1 MKTALFF
8 KRLFDGIVD
17 ALAVLAGII
26 IILTTVC
33 VSLDVVLR
41 YFLKRPLLWVD
52 ELAEYGLLYITFAGT
67 AWLLRQNGHVVVDII
82 DALVS
87 SRTRNRLDAI
97 ASIVGAVVCVILTYF
112 GVLATWSLF
121 ARGIYNPTMLE
132 IPKGALVAVI
142 PVGTFLLFI
151 QFLRR
156 LAASLKGPER
166 R

>member
-1 MKTALFF
+1 MKTVLYF
-8 KRLFDGIVD
+8 KRVFDLIID

-26 IILTTVC
+26 LILIILC

-41 YFLKRPLLWVD
+41 YFMKSPLLWVD

-67 AWLLRQNGHVVVDII
+67 AWLLKQDGHVVVDLI

-87 SRTRNRLDAI
+87 PRTRSRLDAFS
-97 ASIVGAVVCVILTYF
+97 SIVGVVVCSVLTYF
-112 GVLATWSLF
+112 GVLVTWSLF
-121 ARGIYNPTMLE
+121 ARRIYNPTMLE
-132 IPKGALVAVI
+132 IPRGALVAVI
-142 PVGTFLLFI
+142 PVGTFLLSI

-156 LAASLKGPER
+156 LLASLRDSGR

>member
-1 MKTALFF
+1 MKTAVFF
-8 KRLFDGIVD
+8 RRLFDGIID

-26 IILTTVC
+26 LILMILC

-41 YFLKRPLLWVD
+41 YFLKSPLLWVD

-67 AWLLRQNGHVVVDII
+67 AWLLRQDGHVVVDII

-87 SRTRNRLDAI
+87 PRTRSRLDAFS
-97 ASIVGAVVCVILTYF
+97 SIVGVVVCSVLTYF
-112 GVLATWSLF
+112 GATVTWSLF

-132 IPKGALVAVI
+132 IPRGALVAVI
-142 PVGTFLLFI
+142 PVGTFLLTVQFI
-151 QFLRR
+151 RR
-156 LAASLKGPER
+156 LLVSLRNAGR

>member
-1 MKTALFF
+1 MTTGVLF
-8 KRLFDGIVD
+8 KRIFDGILD

-26 IILTTVC
+26 IILTTIC

-41 YFLKRPLLWVD
+41 YFLKAPLLWVD

-67 AWLLRQNGHVVVDII
+67 AWLLRQDGHVVVDII

-87 SRTRNRLDAI
+87 SRTRNRLNAF
-97 ASIVGAVVCVILTYF
+97 ASIVGAAVCLILTYY
-112 GVLATWSLF
+112 GVLVTWSQF
-121 ARGIYNPTMLE
+121 ARRIYNPTMLE

-156 LAASLKGPER
+156 LAASLKGLER